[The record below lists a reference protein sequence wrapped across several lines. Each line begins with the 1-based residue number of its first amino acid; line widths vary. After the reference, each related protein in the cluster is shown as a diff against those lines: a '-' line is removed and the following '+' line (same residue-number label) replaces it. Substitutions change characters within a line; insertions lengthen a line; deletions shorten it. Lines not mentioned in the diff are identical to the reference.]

1 MAIWAPWSHLPH
13 LATNGASAGDA
24 RPFLQPA
31 EEVCENRKNDVVL
44 DAANVGERYCREYV
58 WRNQLFAPA
67 AFDWEGVRRVVSAL
81 KRGGDGGAP
90 RVHLHMLKN
99 FRGGDSSGGIQN
111 PIDARIHP
119 RGMPADLRQAVELC
133 EIDRAEELKEY
144 LGNEVDDLYCILHAF
159 DLRCPIMSK
168 DKLRA
173 WSRERGGEF
182 AAFLTPEQAA
192 WLDATM
198 VAHRSMCYH
207 FTSSGDV
214 VFGAYPPPPPP
225 PPEVVTLQDYEELA
239 RRYELLRDHLEGANE
254 WIWELHKVVRSLVE
268 QP

>member
-1 MAIWAPWSHLPH
+1 
-13 LATNGASAGDA
+13 
-24 RPFLQPA
+24 
-31 EEVCENRKNDVVL
+31 
-44 DAANVGERYCREYV
+44 
-58 WRNQLFAPA
+58 
-67 AFDWEGVRRVVSAL
+67 
-81 KRGGDGGAP
+81 
-90 RVHLHMLKN
+90 
-99 FRGGDSSGGIQN
+99 
-111 PIDARIHP
+111 
-119 RGMPADLRQAVELC
+119 MPADLRQAVELC

-144 LGNEVDDLYCILHAF
+144 LGNEVDDFYCILHAF

-198 VAHRSMCYH
+198 AAHRSMCYH

-214 VFGAYPPPPPP
+214 VFGRYPPPPPP
-225 PPEVVTLQDYEELA
+225 PPEIVTLQDYKELL
-239 RRYELLRDHLEGANE
+239 RRYELLRDNLDGANV
-254 WIWELHKVVRSLVE
+254 WIWELHKGMRSLE